1 MAAVIEGRCIL
12 GVDPGSRRTGY
23 GVVTVRD
30 RAVEYVSSGC
40 IRAEAGDMPQRL
52 GTIYRGVRELI
63 EQFQPSEVAIEEVF
77 LAKNP
82 ASALKL
88 GQGTR
93 GGDCC
98 GGSLRTAGI

>member
-40 IRAEAGDMPQRL
+40 IRAEAGDMPADEK
-52 GTIYRGVRELI
+52 GVRRPAFEL
-63 EQFQPSEVAIEEVF
+63 VGV
-77 LAKNP
+77 
-82 ASALKL
+82 
-88 GQGTR
+88 
-93 GGDCC
+93 
-98 GGSLRTAGI
+98 

>member
-12 GVDPGSRRTGY
+12 GSILVR
-23 GVVTVRD
+23 GVPVTVWSPFGTV
-30 RAVEYVSSGC
+30 VEYVSSGC

-82 ASALKL
+82 ALP
-88 GQGTR
+88 
-93 GGDCC
+93 
-98 GGSLRTAGI
+98 